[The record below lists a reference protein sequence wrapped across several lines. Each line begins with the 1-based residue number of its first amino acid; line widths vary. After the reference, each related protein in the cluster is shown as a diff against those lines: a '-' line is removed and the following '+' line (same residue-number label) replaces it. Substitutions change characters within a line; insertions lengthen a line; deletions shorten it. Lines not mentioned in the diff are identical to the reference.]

1 MFQKAFLLWCWA
13 VYPTLVVKVVGVAV
27 LMMVEEKVVLVVV
40 VTDVMVFAVMVLV
53 VL

>member
-1 MFQKAFLLWCWA
+1 M
-13 VYPTLVVKVVGVAV
+13 YPTLVVKVVGVAV
-27 LMMVEEKVVLVVV
+27 LMMVEEKVVWVVV